1 MLQFNLKYLLYT
13 HKVQS
18 IYPSR
23 AWLTVIRQ
31 RRPMHLN
38 SLKSWH
44 LSHTIA
50 RKIDDNASDEMSFQS
65 KHAQRNLLS

>member
-1 MLQFNLKYLLYT
+1 MPQFKLKYLLCT
-13 HKVQS
+13 QKLQS

-38 SLKSWH
+38 ALKRWH

-50 RKIDDNASDEMSFQS
+50 RKIGDNASDEMSS
-65 KHAQRNLLS
+65 